1 MRPRRF
7 TLPCLLTLLALFIL
21 PPLPCHALRPDIL
34 YLGDGKFV
42 QVAPIRQLTLNAHI
56 TQFAYEPLGQEVAL
70 VGSETTGGTSTL
82 FVKTVD
88 VRSGHEMNR
97 LTMTAPAGDETARY
111 NLIGW
116 SGNGRYLLVERWRP
130 LKELTEDAAQGRPA
144 SEDYLRWDLGADPPA
159 VSQIAPP
166 PLPQDAKLDLTWL
179 RASPTGRRVFFRQD
193 YKQANPADHEQSQRQ
208 YWLYDP
214 ENNQFRPLRLPTG
227 FDSHGLWL
235 DDSHLRIY
243 RDTPQ
248 QRVSET
254 LEVTAG
260 TTAAYTNASRT
271 KPASV
276 FYPTLMLD
284 AEARTLEDKQATGA
298 QAASHILWLRRSAP
312 GKDPL
317 GAAAAAVTPGDDDP
331 HAAWSPTGQQIAYI
345 THGDLCVTDLTTP
358 ENIPEERQALG
369 LPLTCAEERALA
381 RVNIKNVDMAM
392 FWYSMAHDGRFPTAG
407 EFQSEIAANPK
418 YAGDLHTESVRFI
431 YHEPP
436 DLLRGHLEKRK
447 ELVIGEFDLPCAR
460 VVLTGDG
467 AVKTLPKLGASP
479 EGAN

>member
-1 MRPRRF
+1 MRSRRF
-7 TLPCLLTLLALFIL
+7 TLPCLLTLLALL
-21 PPLPCHALRPDIL
+21 PLPGRALRPDIL
-34 YLGDGKFV
+34 YLGDAKFV
-42 QVAPIRQLTLNAHI
+42 QVAPLRQLTLNAHV
-56 TQFAYEPLGQEVAL
+56 TQFAYEPLGVEVAL
-70 VGSETTGGTSTL
+70 VGSETTGDTVTL

-116 SGNGRYLLVERWRP
+116 SGSGRYLLIERWRP
-130 LKELTEDAAQGRPA
+130 LKELTEAAAQGKPSLA
-144 SEDYLRWDLGADPPA
+144 DYLRWDLGADPPD
-159 VSQIAPP
+159 VSQVTPP
-166 PLPQDAKLDLTWL
+166 PLPQGAKLDLTWQ

-193 YKQANPADHEQSQRQ
+193 YKQASPANNEEAQKR
-208 YWLYDP
+208 YWLFDP
-214 ENNQFRPLRLPTG
+214 ENNQFHPLPLPKG
-227 FDSHGLWL
+227 FDSHGQWL
-235 DDSHLRIY
+235 DDSRLRIY

-248 QRVSET
+248 QRISET
-254 LEVTAG
+254 LDVTIG
-260 TTAAYTNASRT
+260 TATPSVVAPKT
-271 KPASV
+271 KPASSL
-276 FYPTLMLD
+276 YPNLVLD

-298 QAASHILWLRRSAP
+298 QAASHILWLRRCAP

-317 GAAAAAVTPGDDDP
+317 GAAAAVTAGDDDP
-331 HAAWSPTGQQIAYI
+331 HAVWSPTGRQIAYI

-358 ENIPEERQALG
+358 DEIPEERQALG

-407 EFQSEIAANPK
+407 EFQSAIASNPK
-418 YAGDLHTESVRFI
+418 YANDLHTESVRFV

-467 AVKTLPKLGASP
+467 AVKTFPKPGVSP
-479 EGAN
+479 AGAN